1 MGSNNNLVGLTTT
14 TTTTKRNQP
23 QPSPPPPPHLP
34 MTTHTGS
41 LAGSSEDLTPSV
53 VQEGTC
59 ARIIVAYAS
68 KNLVCVQLPVMLLRA
83 LSPPSFLLLPLP
95 GWRQNARCCMLK
107 PPRMHE
113 YAGFGAR
120 SNQDLQPDCCRS
132 LGFRCPPVARKQFRF
147 AVLQLGRFQSWGGFQ
162 SWGRGSASQC
172 CSLAGFSPGEG
183 GDEGICSWAG
193 FSPGEGGVRGYA
205 LGAARVFTRAWWL
218 LPRSENLSGQ
228 IADLKFKIWGMVC

>member
-1 MGSNNNLVGLTTT
+1 MQPVGHVLIVRANMHMGSNNNLVGLTTT
-14 TTTTKRNQP
+14 TTTTKRTQP
-23 QPSPPPPPHLP
+23 QPSPPPPPHLS
-34 MTTHTGS
+34 MATHTGS

-120 SNQDLQPDCCRS
+120 SNQDLQPDFCRS
-132 LGFRCPPVARKQFRF
+132 LGFRCPPW
-147 AVLQLGRFQSWGGFQ
+147 LGS
-162 SWGRGSASQC
+162 SSVSQC
-172 CSLAGFSPGEG
+172 CNLAGFSPGEG

>member
-1 MGSNNNLVGLTTT
+1 MQPVGHVLIVRANMHMGSNNNLVGLTTT

-23 QPSPPPPPHLP
+23 QPSPPPPPHLS
-34 MTTHTGS
+34 MATHTGS

-113 YAGFGAR
+113 YAGFGTR
-120 SNQDLQPDCCRS
+120 SNQDLQPDFCRS
-132 LGFRCPPVARKQFRF
+132 LVFRCPPRGSEAVPFRSAATWPASVLGRVSVLGRGFRF
-147 AVLQLGRFQSWGGFQ
+147 AVLQLGRFQSWGG
-162 SWGRGSASQC
+162 RG
-172 CSLAGFSPGEG
+172 
-183 GDEGICSWAG
+183 
-193 FSPGEGGVRGYA
+193 
-205 LGAARVFTRAWWL
+205 
-218 LPRSENLSGQ
+218 
-228 IADLKFKIWGMVC
+228 